1 MNILGELADVVVLRT
16 TRLLP
21 PGEKGDCVW
30 KFFTKKRDPAIGFRP
45 GAAAFIKR
53 FARTVERSRD
63 DLVSDIQTW
72 SFVSFCLGE
81 IAAVKTTQ
89 RGGYRIYVVSVN

>member
-1 MNILGELADVVVLRT
+1 MNVLGELANIGVLRT
-16 TRLLP
+16 TRLVRQV
-21 PGEKGDCVW
+21 EKRDCVW

-63 DLVSDIQTW
+63 DLVSDTQTW
-72 SFVSFCLGE
+72 SFVPFCLRE
-81 IAAVKTTQ
+81 IAAVETTQ
-89 RGGYRIYVVSVN
+89 RGGYRIYVVSVD